1 MAIPG
6 ALLML
11 ALGSCGSSDRSFS
24 TSELDEFLKI
34 EAVNAIELEDDGSEP
49 VTEGNWKRYSPDT
62 TWNWQLNGTINHDFD
77 ANVYVLDLFTL
88 SRTDDISKLH
98 ALGRD
103 VICNFS
109 AGTFEHWRPDSE
121 LFSGVAMGNSHI
133 GFADEKWLDFRD
145 PYVVKLM
152 INRIEIASAIG
163 CDGVEL
169 DNVDAIVNDSG
180 FDVTLDEQRTYFQI
194 LANEVHRRGMS
205 VALKNNVEILS
216 DVADYFD
223 VLINEECFQHQECDG
238 YLPVVQSGK
247 PLFNAEYSEI
257 HVNDIQAR
265 EELCAVSRDM
275 GFQTLILPLALDGSF
290 RFSCQ

>member
-1 MAIPG
+1 MLKKFMAIPG

-133 GFADEKWLDFRD
+133 GFADEKWLDF
-145 PYVVKLM
+145 
-152 INRIEIASAIG
+152 S
-163 CDGVEL
+163 
-169 DNVDAIVNDSG
+169 
-180 FDVTLDEQRTYFQI
+180 TLDEQRTYFQI